1 MKLRACMLARVLMIV
16 IVVVVDV
23 EDFKR
28 KMSLRACMPAA

>member
-1 MKLRACMLARVLMIV
+1 MKLRACKLACVLMIV
-16 IVVVVDV
+16 VVVVDV